1 MAIGLFF
8 TVLAWPKMQERLKT
22 LGKSTPSITLEDVK
36 RLIEENN
43 VKVLGKAQ
51 A

>member
-1 MAIGLFF
+1 MTYGMGYICGS
-8 TVLAWPKMQERLKT
+8 WPKMQERIKT